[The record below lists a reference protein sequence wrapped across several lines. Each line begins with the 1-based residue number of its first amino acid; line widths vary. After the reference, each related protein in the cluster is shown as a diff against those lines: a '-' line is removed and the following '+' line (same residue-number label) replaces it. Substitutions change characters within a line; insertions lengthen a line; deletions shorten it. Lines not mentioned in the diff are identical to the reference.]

1 MATLYDIK
9 SSDWSISKDTL
20 GNINQGYN
28 DINQCILNILS
39 TQRGSDPLRPEFGV
53 PIREFIDQP
62 INSAVAELIR
72 ECVDQITEFEPRIE
86 IIAVGKK
93 IENSQVFLTFNYR
106 DARTKAN
113 RTVTQSF
120 QLNG

>member
-113 RTVTQSF
+113 GTVTQSF